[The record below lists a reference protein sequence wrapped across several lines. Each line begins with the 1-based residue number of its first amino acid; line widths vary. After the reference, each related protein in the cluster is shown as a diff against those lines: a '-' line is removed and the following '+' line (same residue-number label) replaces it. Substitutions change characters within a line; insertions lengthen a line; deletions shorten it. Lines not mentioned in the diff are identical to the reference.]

1 MSALNHSTQSGRH
14 PLKARGADLYETPPV
29 ATEAL
34 LRVETLPQRIWEPA
48 AGRGA
53 VARVLRQAGHAVTAS
68 DLIDYGELDFVRDF
82 LAESKMPAGCA
93 AIVTNPPYQIAN
105 EFARHALDLSPNVYL
120 LLAGFSGIGPTHRR
134 ARKARAS
141 RGVRLSPP
149 ATDDA
154 SRWLDRPAG
163 VGDSVWLV
171 CLESRSPRP
180 DRDRPHIMGPGGMTA
195 RTDSG
200 CGLEGL

>member
-34 LRVETLPQRIWEPA
+34 LRVETLPRRIWEPA

-120 LLAGFSGIGPTHRR
+120 LLRLAFLESVQRTDVLERRGLRAVYVFRRRLPMMHRDGWTGPRASSAIPFGWFVWSRDHRGPT
-134 ARKARAS
+134 
-141 RGVRLSPP
+141 VI
-149 ATDDA
+149 
-154 SRWLDRPAG
+154 DRISWDQA
-163 VGDSVWLV
+163 
-171 CLESRSPRP
+171 
-180 DRDRPHIMGPGGMTA
+180 A
-195 RTDSG
+195 
-200 CGLEGL
+200 